1 MYERILLNLLSN
13 GFKFSHENSKVAVKI
28 EVGRKHVKISVQ
40 DRGIGILPDQIDA
53 IFNRFVQLD
62 SSLSRKSEGTGI
74 GLSLVKALVEKM
86 EGILEVK
93 IKEKEGTVF
102 TIRLQTKKLPKEE
115 EAMGRIKSG
124 NELAEIINIKFSN
137 IYS

>member
-1 MYERILLNLLSN
+1 M
-13 GFKFSHENSKVAVKI
+13 
-28 EVGRKHVKISVQ
+28 
-40 DRGIGILPDQIDA
+40 
-53 IFNRFVQLD
+53 
-62 SSLSRKSEGTGI
+62 SRKSEGTGI
-74 GLSLVKALVEKM
+74 GLSLVKALVQKM